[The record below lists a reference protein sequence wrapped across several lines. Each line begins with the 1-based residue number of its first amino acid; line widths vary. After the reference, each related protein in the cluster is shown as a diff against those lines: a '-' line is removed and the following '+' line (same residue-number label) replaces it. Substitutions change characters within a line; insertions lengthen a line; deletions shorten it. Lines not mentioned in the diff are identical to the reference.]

1 MADQTLTFSRSLYR
15 IDGIEAA
22 AAAYAELAR
31 ITVTPGESEI
41 VVDFA
46 EPHPELP
53 AEQLVDSFC
62 NHALFETVRLHR
74 ADVGGAL

>member
-1 MADQTLTFSRSLYR
+1 VADQTVTFSRSLYR

-22 AAAYAELAR
+22 AAAYAALAQ

-41 VVDFA
+41 VVDLTQ
-46 EPHPELP
+46 PHPDIPPDELRD
-53 AEQLVDSFC
+53 AFC

-74 ADVGGAL
+74 EVVGGAL